1 MKITRSDL
9 RKLIRDAYCDSS
21 KPQTNESLAAIGRWV
36 MSNKL
41 MTGLGVA
48 TILPMFMG
56 GASGDDIPDEE
67 REIVDNMHQ
76 TLSVTSELVSSW
88 DDTPEGAV
96 EIMTQLKA
104 SLV

>member
-41 MTGLGVA
+41 MTGMAVA
-48 TILPMFMG
+48 RKATV
-56 GASGDDIPDEE
+56 SGYP
-67 REIVDNMHQ
+67 
-76 TLSVTSELVSSW
+76 W
-88 DDTPEGAV
+88 F
-96 EIMTQLKA
+96 LKA
-104 SLV
+104 INYRSLQLAKWCELDLEKVKIDCST